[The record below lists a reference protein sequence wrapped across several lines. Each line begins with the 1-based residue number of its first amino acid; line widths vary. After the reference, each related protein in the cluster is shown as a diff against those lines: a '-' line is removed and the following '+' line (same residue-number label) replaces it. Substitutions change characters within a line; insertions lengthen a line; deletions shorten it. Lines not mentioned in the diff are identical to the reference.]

1 MSDILKRGGTYPL
14 KGVGKFPNDPK
25 LLIANRGRAF
35 WESEPTGLW
44 APKAV
49 EALGALAAGFEV
61 VTLSGRNGI
70 GKTMQ
75 FLRLLERS
83 LEDYVNQYYEVYHFI
98 KASIEI
104 ISPISTVDELGG
116 TARKLGVKATA
127 TGLASK
133 VDNTQLVLISPGA
146 NKPLRRG
153 VVDSVISRVQE
164 VRPET
169 TVYDMGD
176 VNKAAIIP
184 EYAAAVIKA
193 LGGPQDAV
201 ELIMQVE
208 ALRSVR
214 LFSGMFF
221 DGDPLIFEES
231 LNAETI
237 VDAIS
242 YIIQPFDLKHKKIS
256 KLAHQAVYQLLPL
269 GEVHNNDLHI
279 FFTGG
284 EFTTE
289 QAIELYK
296 LAGIPL
302 PDPSEFD
309 IEELG
314 FDPYNK

>member
-116 TARKLGVKATA
+116 TARKLGY
-127 TGLASK
+127 SYW
-133 VDNTQLVLISPGA
+133 S
-146 NKPLRRG
+146 
-153 VVDSVISRVQE
+153 
-164 VRPET
+164 
-169 TVYDMGD
+169 
-176 VNKAAIIP
+176 
-184 EYAAAVIKA
+184 
-193 LGGPQDAV
+193 
-201 ELIMQVE
+201 
-208 ALRSVR
+208 
-214 LFSGMFF
+214 
-221 DGDPLIFEES
+221 S
-231 LNAETI
+231 LQ
-237 VDAIS
+237 S
-242 YIIQPFDLKHKKIS
+242 
-256 KLAHQAVYQLLPL
+256 
-269 GEVHNNDLHI
+269 
-279 FFTGG
+279 
-284 EFTTE
+284 
-289 QAIELYK
+289 
-296 LAGIPL
+296 
-302 PDPSEFD
+302 
-309 IEELG
+309 
-314 FDPYNK
+314 